1 MFLKA
6 LTSESFWWWLEIMW
20 KVCSRQLQWLHC
32 NPQQWNLVWD
42 MFLPGMDSSFFTEW
56 KVTNVARG
64 VNQQLKFWQH
74 YNEKRIF
81 SHCPGY
87 SKSPHSS
94 DRTLVLISQ
103 VNTQKRV
110 SQQQQTKTSLA
121 RWPYHS
127 SQFTPSASLKYMA
140 LKNFSSWHFKCT
152 VSGVPSQVKAFQ
164 CSVLPNAP
172 GLGSTHRIS
181 APQRICCKCAP
192 ASQQRWAIPQT
203 LADLTE
209 ENSYW
214 QCLKKETTLCELCH
228 SPALAKPYWARLSG
242 NRSKGK
248 SQYRGKNK

>member
-1 MFLKA
+1 MQRWWLITSSSFLLFWLYKDNYHIICTPRKQYQEVSQIVIFMFLKA
-6 LTSESFWWWLEIMW
+6 LTSESFWWWLEITW

-121 RWPYHS
+121 RWP
-127 SQFTPSASLKYMA
+127 
-140 LKNFSSWHFKCT
+140 
-152 VSGVPSQVKAFQ
+152 
-164 CSVLPNAP
+164 
-172 GLGSTHRIS
+172 
-181 APQRICCKCAP
+181 
-192 ASQQRWAIPQT
+192 
-203 LADLTE
+203 
-209 ENSYW
+209 
-214 QCLKKETTLCELCH
+214 
-228 SPALAKPYWARLSG
+228 
-242 NRSKGK
+242 
-248 SQYRGKNK
+248 